1 MPKINVYLPE
11 DLADAVRE
19 SGIPVSSIC
28 QRALEQAVQRV
39 TTIRAALLDDLDATR
54 LTERL
59 PSFTARLITVVT
71 LAAQRAREAGRG
83 SVTTGDLLHGMLAE
97 GNNLALQILSAMDIA
112 PASLDAPNTAEPG
125 GATGKPGATAG
136 GATGKPGGAT
146 GGATGTPGDATSGD
160 AAAGLRFSRHAA
172 MALEQTVGEA
182 IGFGHN
188 YVGCEHLLVALAAE
202 PDGAAGKTLR
212 DRGADAKSTRRA
224 VGVALAGYAH
234 LRTNLSNP
242 GAPAMTGLLTAVRAE
257 IAPLVA
263 RIERLEEAAK

>member
-1 MPKINVYLPE
+1 MPKINVYLPD
-11 DLADAVRE
+11 DLADSVRE
-19 SGIPVSSIC
+19 SGIPVSAIC

-39 TTIRAALLDDLDATR
+39 TTIRTALLDNLDATQ

-71 LAAQRAREAGRG
+71 LAAQRARDAGRKA
-83 SVTTGDLLHGMLAE
+83 VTTGDLLHGMLAE
-97 GNNLALQILSAMDIA
+97 GNNLALQILTAMDIA
-112 PASLDAPNTAEPG
+112 PASLNAPETAEPG
-125 GATGKPGATAG
+125 GATGKPGATTG
-136 GATGKPGGAT
+136 GPGSATSGPSGSAQHPGGA
-146 GGATGTPGDATSGD
+146 AE
-160 AAAGLRFSRHAA
+160 GLRFSRHAA

-188 YVGCEHLLVALAAE
+188 YVGCEHLLVALTAE
-202 PDGAAGKTLR
+202 PDGAAGRTLR

-234 LRTNLSNP
+234 LRTNLNNP

-257 IAPLVA
+257 IAPLIA
-263 RIERLEEAAK
+263 RIERLEAATK